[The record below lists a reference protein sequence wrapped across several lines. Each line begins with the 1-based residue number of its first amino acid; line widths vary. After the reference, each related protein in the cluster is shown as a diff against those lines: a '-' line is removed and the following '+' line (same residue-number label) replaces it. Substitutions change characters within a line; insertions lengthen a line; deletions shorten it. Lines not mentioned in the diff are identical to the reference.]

1 MLLMEPKLK
10 LKNISKDIVIES
22 SKKIEPVEAHLHLP
36 REIQEPKNKFKI
48 ITNSKIESSNSIK
61 KRLSIEILNE
71 ILRTPDLTKEEVK
84 NIEKLIQKIEN
95 NKYYYCYGEL
105 FHPNSNIIIYFDQN
119 ETTLKKPL
127 LINLPDNLNY
137 DVELY
142 KMGKTCSGLKKR
154 YAIIKMGG
162 FFSSK
167 RPLNQINERN
177 RNTLKDKT
185 PYLSGSKIFKEK
197 KDDPNRTKSE
207 WSNKNKIYRIRID
220 YPMDHYKNTERA
232 MYSSFFLYFE
242 NKNEM
247 EEVELMLFRFVL
259 SEENIIVIKKH
270 LLFMNKLLSK
280 GNKIYIIMKLLS
292 VKNKIK
298 KRKIVMDKINESIN
312 KELFGELNIERKFLK
327 RLSLQRKETFQNNLK
342 IDEPHEP
349 ECKPIFGVQPL
360 KIVKSYEKQ
369 YSDFIPIIT
378 NISSNY
384 GYSIYNTNPK
394 LNSKKSLNDLENKVN
409 MLKDEIEY
417 DINEEKNKNSEG
429 ICFNISKVEIKK
441 TEIFNYENK
450 NIDFKLESNICKNC
464 KYIFFNKNKP
474 EITFKNDNKV
484 INFSE
489 DNEKIEINKLSD
501 SNIFEISNIIL
512 NSNNDMKGKEENNLV
527 ILGPKL
533 NNNKGIN
540 YKYSN
545 RNNSY
550 ADPEYFNIKKQTI
563 NWYNKQDIEGISLQI
578 YQSELDI
585 NNEKISFLLQNY
597 TKSIILEINSN
608 NLKDSLFFFY
618 KIKLSEMKYIESE
631 YTIPIDYK
639 DQICFIEYNHQYFIP
654 KEYFKNNK
662 KLIIECFCLPRISY
676 SMKEKDMSKEK
687 LGFIGNLLSPLNIGY
702 SIISF
707 EDIKNGKYKYE
718 IENNGVVEPNSFII
732 IDGGKDK
739 INNLYINY
747 IKGNDYSIG
756 SDTYIEKIIDKAFID
771 KVKSS
776 VKIPEDL
783 KAKYFNVCFDN
794 ETETSFLFRP
804 NENMDENDFIR
815 DISSQISNEDLQKI
829 KNNKKYNFL
838 PFCEKYLDE
847 KALNESKNLQCLTLD
862 QKQYIVNN
870 YEKGD
875 WIYKMQ
881 KIKVRLLSKNLGVTK
896 ANTLLS
902 QLIYSTGEDVLL
914 PLESLDKNKN
924 TLNKL
929 ITVNGNNF
937 NIFDMKEMHNI
948 ENLENFQWKISIKFN
963 NSLQMESF
971 KKLLILA
978 RQKINTKKKF
988 ENLYNY
994 NININ
999 PNKIID
1005 FDNQKRYAENE
1016 LDIYRNYNKCEIK
1029 VEYIDFRD
1037 DFQLEKDPTLLEVI
1051 LLIEEEREEKTILTL
1066 FLNEKYDFKNSLL
1079 EKEEK
1084 LRNLLINKY
1093 NSHSNMIEKK
1103 EYFPKKIKLSK
1114 KKFNKGLK
1122 KLILGEHLK
1131 TQFDLNIN
1139 NNKISYKL
1147 LVILSGIG
1155 EFYASLDINEIKNSE
1170 MCNKFELPLYK
1181 YREDKKI
1188 FGCIGIDL
1196 YTLDNQKLSFQ
1207 ERYEKLND
1215 RYLKAPQLI
1224 LKKKKNPNNAKEN
1237 QYHYHHFGL
1246 YEPNVFRREIL
1257 NFIHN
1262 NTDINV
1268 DPTDIEN
1275 SIHKDLDILYQK
1287 LFDKCVILP
1296 KRENFSSFKFYNL
1309 KKNYNIINDINK
1321 NVYQK
1326 KLGLKLLRT
1335 QIHERFMQEFRQK
1348 EWEIYLEEI
1357 NKGQQ
1362 NLKGIEYYKN
1372 IKEKKILLKDKNKAN
1387 KLHSL
1392 IYIGIPS
1399 VEYRKIIYSTLL
1411 EINKLYQKTREVL
1424 FEKTKNDFNN
1434 LQQVFSFFANQLF
1447 ENNKEINLIF
1457 SLIDNDSNFIC
1468 SIENNSLEYIN
1479 SIKKIAKSFFIWA
1492 DLRIGLI
1499 KKKDKYVY
1507 FIGLLNLIH
1516 KLYQYF
1522 HEDYFVFW
1530 ILIGLSQNMAHFHQ
1544 QNPLF
1549 TDEMNY
1555 INIYGLVSK
1564 LILEIHEKEI
1574 YNKFI
1579 SLNFPIEFFLSKHLS
1594 SLYSDYFGDELM
1606 MRIFD
1611 ILIFESSFQG
1621 LFCDKLQ
1628 YLRILCAIPITL
1640 FQLGKKKIIVC
1651 KSVSEIESIFYDLI
1665 LQTLDYNKFIFSLE
1679 KNVNKFYV
1687 ISNVLERWFFNNKG
1701 REWDAKR
1708 DKIQNLINSHFS
1720 SVYKENTNYLYPIS
1734 LYLTNNPQQMYN
1746 IYFKILDNKLNSIK
1760 SLFFKN
1766 LSNFD
1771 NSNAIN
1777 GIMVHISNLQQIY
1790 NNENNYMEDYKLV
1803 MSFGDTEDE
1812 IEQKYEKME
1821 IKLCFDNIN
1830 NKINNISDLF
1840 FKEQFKGYNSP
1851 NYIHF
1856 ALTDNQYK
1864 IFASFVYRILNLVPM
1879 KITPIILE
1887 NKEEDK
1893 KYFLEFLIF
1902 KYTNKIIPADD
1913 IALYNIIFSPPEY
1926 LHSKPIEEKLY
1937 SYSISSHSFNID
1949 LSQLIKAQNNNRN
1962 IMVNGDI
1969 FEQNLIEIYKK
1980 LNNNEEY
1987 EDKSN
1992 KEKFKSIGNCNSF
2005 NEKNFQIIMKILSS
2019 CLQENIQN
2027 LVNKW
2032 LNNSNIS
2039 IEEFFYSIILVDR
2052 ALLSI
2057 NEKLFLLFSIAQIK
2071 DKLLFNIDDLNIS
2084 KVKEMVYSLYKRFMI
2099 YFTKTDVERMIDF
2112 ILKDERLFNIK
2123 NVFVY
2128 NKNDENK
2135 INQFVYDKDYYEPRK
2150 DKKKLFE
2157 IFYDDIKKE
2166 LNIYF
2171 NYLNNHYNM
2180 NCISKDI
2187 LKYILIKILNNMDLT
2202 KYIQNKFD
2210 TITIIIEKDNMI
2222 LKKNFSVQYSPLKI
2236 EEEYNSMNDVNPKYE
2251 EDISNIELCFELS
2264 NIYIINNYS
2273 SKNYISFDKFKEIFF
2288 KLPYLSDLIRVSFSY
2303 ISENRNEMNNEFDN
2317 FKVTI
2322 GYEDYFHGIF
2332 YFPSKIND
2340 NNIEEEHEGN
2350 IFYEMN
2356 FKIKLFD
2363 TVDHILNEI
2372 YDKINNKIKLNNN
2385 EIIIKDYL
2393 KSFDRISC
2401 YICYYIKNDSKEGII
2416 KEKIGYFDSLYSI
2429 MELKNQS
2436 IVGMQIIFDDDLLT
2450 FNSSRRLI
2458 PRGKGYCKI
2467 FYSNNSDFIWKK
2479 CKVKSNHI
2487 SDVILTSTD
2496 YKTKP
2501 KIINKDDDVVL
2512 ALDILNH

>member
-597 TKSIILEINSN
+597 TKSIILDINSN

-676 SMKEKDMSKEK
+676 SMKEKDISKEK

>member
-1 MLLMEPKLK
+1 MK
-10 LKNISKDIVIES
+10 LKNNSKDIAIES
-22 SKKIEPVEAHLHLP
+22 SKKIEPVEPHLHLP
-36 REIQEPKNKFKI
+36 REIQELKNKFKI
-48 ITNSKIESSNSIK
+48 IANSKIESSNNIK
-61 KRLSIEILNE
+61 KRLSIELLNE
-71 ILRTPDLTKEEVK
+71 ILRTSELTKEEAK
-84 NIEKLIQKIEN
+84 NIENLIQKIEN

-105 FHPNSNIIIYFDQN
+105 FHPNSSIIIYFDQN

-154 YAIIKMGG
+154 YAIIKRGG

-167 RPLNQINERN
+167 RPLNQINESN
-177 RNTLKDKT
+177 QNTLKDKT

-247 EEVELMLFRFVL
+247 EEVELMLFRFAL
-259 SEENIIVIKKH
+259 SEENIQVIKKH
-270 LLFMNKLLSK
+270 LLFMNKLLTK

-349 ECKPIFGVQPL
+349 ECKPVFRAQPL

-369 YSDFIPIIT
+369 YSDFIPIIM

-384 GYSIYNTNPK
+384 SYSIYNTNPK
-394 LNSKKSLNDLENKVN
+394 LNSKKSLNDLENKVKV
-409 MLKDEIEY
+409 LKDEIGY
-417 DINEEKNKNSEG
+417 YINEEKNKNSEG
-429 ICFNISKVEIKK
+429 ICFNISNGVEIKK
-441 TEIFNYENK
+441 TAAFNYENE
-450 NIDFKLESNICKNC
+450 NIDFKLDSNICKNC

-474 EITFKNDNKV
+474 EITFKNDNKG
-484 INFSE
+484 INFSGGDE
-489 DNEKIEINKLSD
+489 KNEMNKLSD
-501 SNIFEISNIIL
+501 TNILEISNIIL
-512 NSNNDMKGKEENNLV
+512 NSNNDLKGKEENNLV
-527 ILGPKL
+527 ILGPKI

-550 ADPEYFNIKKQTI
+550 IDPEYFSIKKQTI
-563 NWYNKQDIEGISLQI
+563 NWQNKQDIEGISLLI

-585 NNEKISFLLQNY
+585 NNEKISFLLRNY
-597 TKSIILEINSN
+597 TKSIIPEINSN

-654 KEYFKNNK
+654 KEYFKNNS

-702 SIISF
+702 TIIAF

-718 IENNGVVEPNSFII
+718 IENNGIVEPNSFIV

-747 IKGNDYSIG
+747 IRGNDYSIG

-771 KVKSS
+771 KVKNSE
-776 VKIPEDL
+776 KMPEDL
-783 KAKYFNVCFDN
+783 KAKYFNVCFDS

-815 DISSQISNEDLQKI
+815 DISSHISNEDLQKI

-838 PFCEKYLDE
+838 PFCEKYVDE
-847 KALNESKNLQCLTLD
+847 KALNESKNLQCLTFD

-870 YEKGD
+870 YEEGD
-875 WIYKMQ
+875 WIYKMP

-896 ANTLLS
+896 PNSLLS

-924 TLNKL
+924 TQNKL

-937 NIFDMKEMHNI
+937 NIFDMKEMHKI

-963 NSLQMESF
+963 NLLQMESF

-978 RQKINTKKKF
+978 RQKINTKRKF
-988 ENLYNY
+988 ENLYSY

-999 PNKIID
+999 PDKIID

-1016 LDIYRNYNKCEIK
+1016 LGIYRNCNKCEIK

-1051 LLIEEEREEKTILTL
+1051 VLIEGEREEKTILTL

-1084 LRNLLINKY
+1084 LRNLFINKY
-1093 NSHSNMIEKK
+1093 NSHSDMMEKK

-1114 KKFNKGLK
+1114 KKFNNGLK
-1122 KLILGEHLK
+1122 KLILGEYLK
-1131 TQFDLNIN
+1131 AQFDLNIN

-1155 EFYASLDINEIKNSE
+1155 EFYTSLDVNEIKNSE
-1170 MCNKFELPLYK
+1170 MCNKLELPLYK

-1215 RYLKAPQLI
+1215 RYLKAPLLI
-1224 LKKKKNPNNAKEN
+1224 LKNKKKNHNITKEN
-1237 QYHYHHFGL
+1237 QYQYHLFGL

-1262 NTDINV
+1262 NRDINI

-1296 KRENFSSFKFYNL
+1296 KRENFSSFKFYNI

-1321 NVYQK
+1321 NAYQK

-1357 NKGQQ
+1357 NNDQQ
-1362 NLKGIEYYKN
+1362 DLKGIEYYKN
-1372 IKEKKILLKDKNKAN
+1372 IKEKKILLKDKKEAN

-1507 FIGLLNLIH
+1507 FIGLLNLIQ
-1516 KLYQYF
+1516 KLLQYF

-1530 ILIGLSQNMAHFHQ
+1530 ILIGLSQYMAHFHQ

-1549 TDEMNY
+1549 ADEMNY

-1606 MRIFD
+1606 MRILD

-1621 LFCDKLQ
+1621 LYCDKLQ

-1665 LQTLDYNKFIFSLE
+1665 LKTLDYNKFIFVLE

-1708 DKIQNLINSHFS
+1708 DKIQNLVNSHFA
-1720 SVYKENTNYLYPIS
+1720 SVYKENINYLYPIS

-1746 IYFKILDNKLNSIK
+1746 IYFKILDNELNSIK
-1760 SLFFKN
+1760 SLFFKD

-1771 NSNAIN
+1771 NSNAVN
-1777 GIMVHISNLQQIY
+1777 GIMIHISNLQQIY
-1790 NNENNYMEDYKLV
+1790 NNESNYIEDYKLI

-1812 IEQKYEKME
+1812 IGKKYKKLE

-1856 ALTDNQYK
+1856 TLTDSQYNV
-1864 IFASFVYRILNLVPM
+1864 FASFVYRILNLVPM

-1902 KYTNKIIPADD
+1902 KYTNKIIPAED

-1937 SYSISSHSFNID
+1937 SYSISSYSLNRN
-1949 LSQLIKAQNNNRN
+1949 LSKLIRAQNNNRN

-1987 EDKSN
+1987 EDKFN
-1992 KEKFKSIGNCNSF
+1992 TEKFKSIGNSNSF
-2005 NEKNFQIIMKILSS
+2005 NEKNFQKIMKILSS

-2112 ILKDERLFNIK
+2112 LLKDERLFNIK
-2123 NVFVY
+2123 NAFVY

-2135 INQFVYDKDYYEPRK
+2135 INQFVYDKDYYEPRI

-2222 LKKNFSVQYSPLKI
+2222 LKKNFNIQYSPLKI
-2236 EEEYNSMNDVNPKYE
+2236 EEEYNSMYDVNPKYE

-2264 NIYIINNYS
+2264 NMYIINNYS

-2340 NNIEEEHEGN
+2340 NNIEEEYEGN

-2372 YDKINNKIKLNNN
+2372 YNKINNKIKMNNN

-2401 YICYYIKNDSKEGII
+2401 YICYYIKNDSKDGII

-2429 MELKNQS
+2429 IELKNQN
-2436 IVGMQIIFDDDLLT
+2436 IAGMQIIFDDDLLT

-2512 ALDILNH
+2512 ALDILNP